1 VDNRTG
7 RIAAVETT
15 FLPEAS
21 SAQMSSTAPI
31 GFISPCG
38 M

>member
-1 VDNRTG
+1 MSAVSAVD
-7 RIAAVETT
+7 TT
-15 FLPEAS
+15 FLPDES
-21 SAQMSSTAPI
+21 SEQMSSIAPI

>member
-1 VDNRTG
+1 MSAVSAVD
-7 RIAAVETT
+7 TT
-15 FLPEAS
+15 FLPDAS
-21 SAQMSSTAPI
+21 SAQMSSSAPI